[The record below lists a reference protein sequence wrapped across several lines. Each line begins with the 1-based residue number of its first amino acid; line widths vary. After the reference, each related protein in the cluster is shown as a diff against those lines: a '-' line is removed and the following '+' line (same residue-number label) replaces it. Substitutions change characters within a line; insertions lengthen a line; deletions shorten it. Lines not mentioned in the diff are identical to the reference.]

1 MCDIRQIAQPYK
13 GIDSHGQHPSRVQ
26 LFVDAQ
32 LCRTNRLDACRY
44 WRSGHTFMN
53 ILNLV
58 KSEIG
63 LSRTTQ
69 TSRLSDK
76 GLVSRGSWSRPVF
89 SLVSVTVSWNF
100 MHEFPRGQQT
110 PVKTRG
116 LQVENSWPRQI
127 SLLCT
132 FSCCFASA
140 LDD

>member
-1 MCDIRQIAQPYK
+1 MCDIRKIAQPYK
-13 GIDSHGQHPSRVQ
+13 GIDSHGQPQPRPLPRTS
-26 LFVDAQ
+26 LLDAQ

-89 SLVSVTVSWNF
+89 SLVSWNF
-100 MHEFPRGQQT
+100 MHEFPRGLQT